1 MYVCMSYT
9 HYWRPNHFVLVTPR
23 QVFETIHWELRYVQS
38 GGGYIWY
45 VRAYVRTLESLDAAG
60 ERHLPPPH
68 TCVLVCVPGMCV
80 STNYLEPET
89 CALRFFRGA
98 DRIGGSTAGSSSRRL
113 ERIVALG
120 QFVVDRHGK
129 LCLVF
134 VQIQGNDLGGS
145 GLL

>member
-1 MYVCMSYT
+1 M
-9 HYWRPNHFVLVTPR
+9 RP
-23 QVFETIHWELRYVQS
+23 
-38 GGGYIWY
+38 
-45 VRAYVRTLESLDAAG
+45 ESAIYH
-60 ERHLPPPH
+60 HL
-68 TCVLVCVPGMCV
+68 TLVCVPGMCV
-80 STNYLEPET
+80 SANFWEPET

-98 DRIGGSTAGSSSRRL
+98 DRIGGSTASSSSSSRRL